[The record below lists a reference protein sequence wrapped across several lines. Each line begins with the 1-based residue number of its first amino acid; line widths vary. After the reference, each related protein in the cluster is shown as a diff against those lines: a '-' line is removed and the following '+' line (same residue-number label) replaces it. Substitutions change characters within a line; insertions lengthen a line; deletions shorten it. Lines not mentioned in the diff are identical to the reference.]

1 MFELLFQYPQSY
13 FAAGDVLLQTWGST
27 EQLFL
32 LGGLALLL
40 VLVSLWRWRARLS
53 AARLLVIGTLQI
65 LTLGVVIA
73 MLAQPV
79 LEIEQIR
86 PGDNRVVILVDTSR
100 SMAMSDDGQQ
110 TRLQAV
116 SGQLQEGLLRNLER
130 ENITADIRTFGGEV
144 SNWSDLLD
152 TPASGSSSLVEQLE
166 TQLRQ
171 ASQQATA
178 GVILVSDGADNSGEV
193 DEIRL
198 AGLAG
203 FGIPVH
209 TLGVGSSSA
218 GVDLQVSSISLPT
231 SAMPQARITADVT
244 LRGGSEPRAST
255 LKVYDGDRIIAV
267 QDVQLAG
274 NNQLSQARIS
284 LPTGEVGV
292 RDLRFELDAAA
303 AESNLVNNSFRHTL
317 TVARDQPR
325 VLYVEGEPRWEY
337 KFARRA
343 LDDSGFLF
351 LHGLLQTSV
360 NKTYR
365 QGIESPEQL
374 ENGFPMTREELYSY
388 QAVIIG
394 SQEAASLA
402 REQQQML
409 RDFVDLRGGSLL
421 MLGGR
426 AGLADGGWQNTPVAD
441 VLPVNLQDLPQPSFV
456 RTQTDVVITEA
467 GERAGWLDLR
477 PDQESIELGF
487 DQLPAIADYQLVGE
501 IKPGATV
508 LMEVQGEA
516 GQTPLLAWQRFGR
529 GKAFVFATGGSWRWQ
544 MQLPHQD
551 LTHELFWQSLLRE
564 MISEVPA
571 QVSFDTDKSWYRDTD
586 LVRVSATVRDTD
598 YLPSA
603 DAELRVQA
611 RDSSGQTQTIA
622 MRQVAGQPGRY
633 EGEFQ
638 VGAEGLVQLDMTG
651 SLGETTLDPVRHF
664 TRRDDGILEHYDS
677 MLDETMLRRISSA
690 TGGIYSR
697 PDDTDALI
705 EALQFSP
712 SGVTETQWL
721 PLWSMPFNFL
731 LLLLLKLSEWLL
743 RRHWGRL

>member
-1 MFELLFQYPQSY
+1 MFEFLFQYPQSH
-13 FAAGDVLLQTWGST
+13 FTAGEVLLQTWGT
-27 EQLFL
+27 ATQLAWA
-32 LGGLALLL
+32 GVAALLI

-53 AARLLVIGTLQI
+53 LPKSISLACLQL
-65 LTLGVVIA
+65 LTLALALA

-86 PGDNRVVILVDTSR
+86 PGDNRVVLLVDTSR

-110 TRLQAV
+110 SRLQAV
-116 SGQLQEGLLRNLER
+116 SAQLEQGLLRDLADR
-130 ENITADIRTFGGEV
+130 GISVDIRTFDGEV
-144 SNWSDLLD
+144 SSWQQLLD
-152 TPASGSSSLVEQLE
+152 VAAADATPLVEQLE

-178 GVILVSDGADNSGEV
+178 GMILVSDGADNSG
-193 DEIRL
+193 DSDDIRL
-198 AGLAG
+198 AELGV

-209 TLGVGSSSA
+209 TIGVGSDSA
-218 GVDLQVSSISLPT
+218 GSDLQISAVNLPT
-231 SAMPQARITADVT
+231 SAMPQASITADVT
-244 LRGGSEPRAST
+244 LGGGSEPRSTT
-255 LKVYDGDRIIAV
+255 LKVYDGDRIIAAE
-267 QDVQLAG
+267 DVELPG
-274 NNQLSQARIS
+274 NNQLAQARIS
-284 LPTGEVGV
+284 LPTGDVGV

-303 AESNLVNNSFRHTL
+303 AETNLANNSFRHTL
-317 TVARDQPR
+317 TVAQDQPR

-374 ENGFPMTREELYSY
+374 ENGFPLNREELYSY

-394 SQEAASLA
+394 SQEPAALS

-421 MLGGR
+421 FLGGR
-426 AGLADGGWQNTPVAD
+426 SSLADGGWQNTPVAD
-441 VLPVNLQDLPQPSFV
+441 VLPVRLDELPQPSFIRSQAEV
-456 RTQTDVVITEA
+456 HLTEA
-467 GERAGWLDLR
+467 GERANWLNLS

-487 DQLPAIADYQLVGE
+487 DQLPNIADYQLVGAL
-501 IKPGATV
+501 KPGATA
-508 LMEVQGEA
+508 LLEVVGEQG
-516 GQTPLLAWQRFGR
+516 QSPLLAWQRFGR
-529 GKAFVFATGGSWRWQ
+529 GKAFVLATGGTWRWQ

-551 LTHELFWQSLLRE
+551 MTHERFWQAMLRE
-564 MISEVPA
+564 MIAEVPA
-571 QVSFDTDKSWYRDTD
+571 QVSFDTDQSWYRDSD
-586 LVRVSATVRDTD
+586 MVRVSATVRDAD
-598 YLPSA
+598 FLPTGSA
-603 DAELRVQA
+603 KVRVQA

-622 MRQVAGQPGRY
+622 LRQVSGQPGRY

-638 VGAEGLVQLDMTG
+638 VESEGLVQLDMTG
-651 SLGETTLDPVRHF
+651 SLGEAGLDPVRHF
-664 TRRDDGILEHYDS
+664 TRRDDGLLEFFDTS
-677 MLDETMLRRISSA
+677 LNRDMLERISAS
-690 TGGIYSR
+690 TGGVYAQ
-697 PDDTDALI
+697 PDNTDSLI

-721 PLWSMPFNFL
+721 PLWSMPVNFL

-743 RRHWGRL
+743 RRRWGRL